1 MNSEEPDIVAVL
13 MGRLKCAGK
22 RTCLTQGAQGSQGRA
37 GGVLSVDFSMGGI
50 EILQSSDGARS
61 GSMEVDH

>member
-1 MNSEEPDIVAVL
+1 M
-13 MGRLKCAGK
+13 RGK
-22 RTCLTQGAQGSQGRA
+22 AKMFNTGPQGSQGRA
-37 GGVLSVDFSMGGI
+37 GAVLSVDFSMGGI